1 MILINLETKEELKG
15 IIEKISKKE
24 IGKLKGNKNFTFDWS
39 IEKDKEVYKIRL
51 EDKKTILGLMSL
63 IDYPNEIRIH
73 LNLLESRK
81 DQRGK
86 NKKIGNIAGCLIAY
100 ACRESFK
107 RGYGGFV
114 SLLPK
119 TELISYY
126 ENYGFQG
133 VGTVMAISE
142 ENSQKLITKY
152 FRDEEI

>member
-1 MILINLETKEELKG
+1 
-15 IIEKISKKE
+15 
-24 IGKLKGNKNFTFDWS
+24 
-39 IEKDKEVYKIRL
+39 
-51 EDKKTILGLMSL
+51 MSL

-126 ENYGFQG
+126 ENYGFQA